1 MQLEEMKGQKVKVN
15 GKSLKTLKREQAT
28 QEIKRFLCKYQIKHE
43 GT

>member
-1 MQLEEMKGQKVKVN
+1 MQLEGMKGQKVKVN

-28 QEIKRFLCKYQIKHE
+28 QEIKGFLCKYQIKHK